1 MSRTSNQGN
10 GRAGRN
16 RSAQHPADR
25 DPADLA
31 PSVDRAWADEFALEQ
46 RLLDVPGARIGDALV
61 TVESHVAESG
71 ETAQEAFGDARAYA
85 RELAEGEGV
94 APGPVGPATA
104 TWAVLG
110 LVGMVVTGW
119 GFSAWLEEAPADI
132 SVGALVGGAFA
143 LTSLGAL
150 LLAPGV
156 VLRALVSR
164 LWVGA
169 VLMTVPVM
177 AMGVAMVLL
186 PATAFQAPALPVLA
200 LGLLLV
206 AVASVLGWF
215 DHDQADLVLA
225 PGERPTG
232 VSRIRLR
239 LALVLP
245 AATLVVVVLSWV
257 LHLLA

>member
-1 MSRTSNQGN
+1 MSRTSNQGH
-10 GRAGRN
+10 GRPARN

-25 DPADLA
+25 DPIDLA
-31 PSVDRAWADEFALEQ
+31 PSVDRAWADEFVLEQ
-46 RLLDVPGARIGDALV
+46 RLLDVPGDRIGDALV

-71 ETAQEAFGDARAYA
+71 ETAQDAFGDPRSYA
-85 RELAEGEGV
+85 RELAASHGA
-94 APGPVGPATA
+94 APGPVGPTTA

-110 LVGMVVTGW
+110 LVGMVLTGW
-119 GFSAWLEEAPADI
+119 GFSAWLEEAPADV
-132 SVGALVGGAFA
+132 SVGALVGGAFV

-156 VLRALVSR
+156 VLRALLSR

-169 VLMTVPVM
+169 VLMAVPVM
-177 AMGVAMVLL
+177 AMVVAMVLL

-215 DHDQADLVLA
+215 DSDQADLVLA
-225 PGERPTG
+225 PGEQPSGGGRA
-232 VSRIRLR
+232 RLR

-257 LHLLA
+257 FDLLA